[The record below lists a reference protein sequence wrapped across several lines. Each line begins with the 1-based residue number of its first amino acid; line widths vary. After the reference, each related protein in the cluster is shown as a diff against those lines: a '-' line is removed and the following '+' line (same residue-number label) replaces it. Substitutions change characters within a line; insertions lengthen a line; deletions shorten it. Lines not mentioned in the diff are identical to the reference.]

1 MVTRF
6 LKETDLAAVTAAWA
20 RDYRVLAPV
29 REGAAIVYR
38 VFSEDM
44 HPFLGRPPTSSAKE
58 ALLPQ
63 TENLFTYTYRKDHAD
78 LTRTEVFLSEALP
91 PEPTLIL
98 GPRPCDARG
107 RHLLDRVF
115 LERGVTDP
123 QYKAHSAATLFVTVA
138 CTSLQ
143 NTCFCHWTGGAMDDE
158 TGSDVLLHPLVVGN
172 TGGFV
177 AKAVTL
183 AGEKLLTSLGASL
196 PEATQEMLAKLDER
210 RAKATDP
217 ESPSEPVPDL
227 SAVAESFLA
236 VFDDLDFWT
245 DQSARCL
252 SCGVCT
258 YLCPTCSCFNITD
271 ENHGLSGRRLRTW
284 DTCMSALYTLE
295 GSGHN
300 PRFSRAHR
308 LRNRVGHK
316 FSYHPREFPQAAT
329 EPPSSPSGL
338 EFSCTGCGRCI
349 KSCPVAVDIRRIVLD
364 VIKTATGAAAAHKT
378 AQKAEEAQ

>member
-1 MVTRF
+1 MVERF
-6 LKETDLAAVTAAWA
+6 LKESDLAAVTAAWA

-29 REGAAIVYR
+29 REGSAIVYR

-63 TENLFTYTYRKDHAD
+63 TENLFSYKYRKDAND

-115 LERGVTDP
+115 LERGVVDP
-123 QYKAHSAATLFVTVA
+123 QYKAHCAATLFVSVA

-158 TGSDVLLHPLVVGN
+158 AGSDVLLHPVS
-172 TGGFV
+172 GGFV
-177 AKAVTL
+177 AKAVTP
-183 AGEKLLTSLGASL
+183 AGEKLLSAL
-196 PEATQEMLAKLDER
+196 PEASAGVLEELAAR
-210 RAKATDP
+210 RAKTPDP
-217 ESPSEPVPDL
+217 EPAPDL
-227 SAVAESFLA
+227 RNIAEAFLA
-236 VFDDLDFWT
+236 KFDDLDFWT

-271 ENHGLSGRRLRTW
+271 ENQGMSGRRLRTW

-316 FSYHPREFPQAAT
+316 FSYHPREFPEAA
-329 EPPSSPSGL
+329 SSPSGL

-349 KSCPVAVDIRRIVLD
+349 KSCPVAVDIRQIVLD
-364 VIKTATGAAAAHKT
+364 VIAAATEAAAT
-378 AQKAEEAQ
+378 AKAAENTEATK

>member
-1 MVTRF
+1 MVDRY
-6 LKETDLAAVTAAWA
+6 LADSALASVVAAWA
-20 RDYRVLAPV
+20 LDHRVLAPV

-38 VFSEDM
+38 VFTEDT

-63 TENLFTYTYRKDHAD
+63 TGDLFTYLYRKDRAD
-78 LTRTEVFLSEALP
+78 LTRTEVFLSEPPP

-115 LERGVTDP
+115 LERGVIDP
-123 QYKAHSAATLFVTVA
+123 QYSAHRAGTLFVSVA
-138 CTSLQ
+138 CTSMQ
-143 NTCFCHWTGGAMDDE
+143 NTCFCHWTGGGMDDE
-158 TGSDVLLHPLVVGN
+158 SGSDVLLHPLG
-172 TGGFV
+172 TGGADGFV
-177 AKAVTL
+177 ARAVTP
-183 AGEKLLTSLGASL
+183 AGEKLIAAL
-196 PEATQEMLAKLDER
+196 PEATAAMLEELAAA
-210 RAKATDP
+210 RAAAPAP
-217 ESPSEPVPDL
+217 EAAPDL
-227 SAVAESFLA
+227 SAVADAFLA
-236 VFDDLDFWT
+236 MFGDLDFWT

-271 ENHGLSGRRLRTW
+271 ENSGMKGRRLRTW

-316 FSYHPREFPQAAT
+316 FCYHPREFPQAAAA
-329 EPPSSPSGL
+329 PSGL

-349 KSCPVAVDIRRIVLD
+349 KSCPVAVDIRGIVLD
-364 VIKTATGAAAAHKT
+364 ILAAAAE
-378 AQKAEEAQ
+378 KAEGAP

>member
-1 MVTRF
+1 MVARHI
-6 LKETDLAAVTAAWA
+6 KETELAAVAAAWA
-20 RDYRVLAPV
+20 RSYRVLAPV

-63 TENLFTYTYRKDHAD
+63 TENLFTYKYRKDQAD

-115 LERGVTDP
+115 LERGVVDP
-123 QYKAHSAATLFVTVA
+123 QYKAHRAATLFVSVA

-143 NTCFCHWTGGAMDDE
+143 NTCFCHWTGGGMDDE
-158 TGSDVLLHPLVVGN
+158 TGSDVLLHPLVMEN
-172 TGGFV
+172 NGGFV
-177 AKAVTL
+177 AKAVTP
-183 AGEKLLTSLGASL
+183 AGEKLIAEL
-196 PEATQEMLAKLDER
+196 PEATAEMLAQIDER
-210 RAKATDP
+210 KAAAQA
-217 ESPSEPVPDL
+217 SGQAPDL
-227 SAVAESFLA
+227 PPDLTDIAGSFLA
-236 VFDDLDFWT
+236 VFADLDFWT

-271 ENHGLSGRRLRTW
+271 ENQGMSGRRLRTW

-300 PRFSRAHR
+300 PRGSRAHR

-316 FSYHPREFPQAAT
+316 FCYHPREFPIAAA
-329 EPPSSPSGL
+329 EPPPSPSGL

-349 KSCPVAVDIRRIVLD
+349 KSCPVAVDIRQIVLD
-364 VIKTATGAAAAHKT
+364 VLAKARE
-378 AQKAEEAQ
+378 KAEEAK

>member
-1 MVTRF
+1 MVARF

-20 RDYRVLAPV
+20 RAYRVLAPV
-29 REGAAIVYR
+29 REGSAIVYR

-44 HPFLGRPPTSSAKE
+44 HPYLSRPPTSSAKE

-63 TENLFTYTYRKDHAD
+63 TENLFTYKYRKDQDD

-115 LERGVTDP
+115 LERGVIDP
-123 QYKAHSAATLFVTVA
+123 QYKAHRAATLFVSVA
-138 CTSLQ
+138 CTSMQ
-143 NTCFCHWTGGAMDDE
+143 NTCFCHWTGGGMDDD
-158 TGSDVLLHPLVVGN
+158 TGSDVLLHPVTLEN

-177 AKAVTL
+177 AKAVTP
-183 AGEKLLTSLGASL
+183 AGETLIADL
-196 PEATQEMLAKLDER
+196 PEATAPMLEELARLKELARLDER
-210 RAKATDP
+210 KAAAQAP
-217 ESPSEPVPDL
+217 AEIPDL
-227 SAVAESFLA
+227 ADIAQSFLA

-271 ENHGLSGRRLRTW
+271 ENHGMSGRRLRTW

-300 PRFSRAHR
+300 PRISRAHR

-316 FSYHPREFPQAAT
+316 FCYHPREFPEAST
-329 EPPSSPSGL
+329 SPCGC

-349 KSCPVAVDIRRIVLD
+349 KSCPVAVDIRQIVLD
-364 VIKTATGAAAAHKT
+364 VLARARE
-378 AQKAEEAQ
+378 KAEAKE

>member
-1 MVTRF
+1 MVARF
-6 LKETDLAAVTAAWA
+6 LQDSDLAAVAAAWA
-20 RDYRVLAPV
+20 RDFRVLAPV
-29 REGAAIVYR
+29 RQGSAIVYR

-58 ALLPQ
+58 AILPQ
-63 TENLFTYTYRKDHAD
+63 TENLLTYKYRKDQTD

-115 LERGVTDP
+115 LERGVADP
-123 QYKAHSAATLFVTVA
+123 QYKAHRAATLFVSVA
-138 CTSLQ
+138 CTSMQ

-158 TGSDVLLHPLVVGN
+158 TGSDVLLHPVG
-172 TGGFV
+172 TGFV
-177 AKAVTL
+177 AKAVTV
-183 AGEKLLTSLGASL
+183 AGENLIATL
-196 PEATQEMLAKLDER
+196 PEATAPMLEELAAR
-210 RAKATDP
+210 RAAAPAP
-217 ESPSEPVPDL
+217 EQPSESVPDL
-227 SAVAESFLA
+227 RNIAGAFLA
-236 VFDDLDFWT
+236 TFDDLDFWT

-271 ENHGLSGRRLRTW
+271 ENHGMSGRRLRTW

-316 FSYHPREFPQAAT
+316 FSYHPREFPEQAA
-329 EPPSSPSGL
+329 SPSGL

-349 KSCPVAVDIRRIVLD
+349 KSCPVAVDIRQIVLD
-364 VIKTATGAAAAHKT
+364 VLAAAAK
-378 AQKAEEAQ
+378 KATDKVEA

>member
-1 MVTRF
+1 MVGRF
-6 LKETDLAAVTAAWA
+6 VTDADLPALAAAWA
-20 RDYRVLAPV
+20 REYRVLAPV
-29 REGAAIVYR
+29 REGSAIVYR

-44 HPFLGRPPTSSAKE
+44 HPFLGRAPTSSAKE

-63 TENLFTYTYRKDHAD
+63 TENLFTYLYRKDHSD
-78 LTRTEVFLSEALP
+78 LTRTEVFLSEPPP

-115 LERGVTDP
+115 LERGVADP
-123 QYKAHSAATLFVTVA
+123 QYTAHRAATLFVSVA
-138 CTSLQ
+138 CVSPQ
-143 NTCFCHWTGGAMDDE
+143 NTCFCHWTGGGPDDA
-158 TGSDVLLHPLVVGN
+158 TGSDVLLHPVTLESG
-172 TGGFV
+172 GGFV
-177 AKAVTL
+177 AQAVTE
-183 AGEKLLTSLGASL
+183 AGEALLTQL
-196 PEATQEMLAKLDER
+196 PEAPAEALAELDAR
-210 RAKATDP
+210 RAKAP
-217 ESPSEPVPDL
+217 GLEPAPDL
-227 SAVAESFLA
+227 SGIAEAFLA
-236 VFDDLDFWT
+236 LFDDLDFWT

-271 ENHGLSGRRLRTW
+271 ENSGMKGRRLRTW

-316 FSYHPREFPQAAT
+316 FCYHPREFPQPA
-329 EPPSSPSGL
+329 PSPSGL

-364 VIKTATGAAAAHKT
+364 VLDAAAEKVAEMT
-378 AQKAEEAQ
+378 AETAAEKAEGAK

>member
-1 MVTRF
+1 MVDRF
-6 LKETDLAAVTAAWA
+6 IADADLPAVAAAWA

-29 REGAAIVYR
+29 RQGAAIVYR

-63 TENLFTYTYRKDHAD
+63 TENLFTYTYRKDHTD
-78 LTRTEVFLSEALP
+78 LTRTEVFLAEPLP

-115 LERGVTDP
+115 LERGVIDP
-123 QYKAHSAATLFVTVA
+123 QYTAHRASTLFVSVA
-138 CTSLQ
+138 CTRLE
-143 NTCFCHWTGGAMDDE
+143 NTCFCHWTGGGLADE
-158 TGSDVLLHPLVVGN
+158 SGSDVLLHPV

-177 AKAVTL
+177 AHGVSP
-183 AGEKLLTSLGASL
+183 AGEKLLAAL
-196 PEATQEMLAKLDER
+196 PEAPAVALAELAAR
-210 RAKATDP
+210 RKDAPAA
-217 ESPSEPVPDL
+217 ESAPDL
-227 SAVAESFLA
+227 AGTAEAFLA
-236 VFDDLDFWT
+236 LFEDMDFWN

-271 ENHGLSGRRLRTW
+271 ENQGLSGRRLRTW

-316 FSYHPREFPQAAT
+316 FCYHPREFPALAPSPAA
-329 EPPSSPSGL
+329 SPSGL

-349 KSCPVAVDIRRIVLD
+349 KSCPVAVDIRQIVLD
-364 VIKTATGAAAAHKT
+364 IIDAAAVAE
-378 AQKAEEAQ
+378 KAEASQ

>member
-1 MVTRF
+1 MVARF
-6 LKETDLAAVTAAWA
+6 LKESELAAVTAAWA
-20 RDYRVLAPV
+20 RAYRVLAPV
-29 REGAAIVYR
+29 REGSAIVYR

-44 HPFLGRPPTSSAKE
+44 HPYLSRPPTSSAKE

-63 TENLFTYTYRKDHAD
+63 TENLFSYKYRKDQAD

-115 LERGVTDP
+115 LERGVIDP
-123 QYKAHSAATLFVTVA
+123 QYKAHRAATLFVSVA

-143 NTCFCHWTGGAMDDE
+143 NTCFCHWTGGAMDDD
-158 TGSDVLLHPLVVGN
+158 TGSDVLLNPVE
-172 TGGFV
+172 GGFV
-177 AKAVTL
+177 ARAVTP
-183 AGEKLLTSLGASL
+183 AGEQLLASLGGSL
-196 PEATQEMLAKLDER
+196 PEASAAMLEELAAR
-210 RAKATDP
+210 RAAAPAPQAAP
-217 ESPSEPVPDL
+217 EAAPDL
-227 SAVAESFLA
+227 SGIAGSFLA
-236 VFDDLDFWT
+236 LFDNLDFWN

-271 ENHGLSGRRLRTW
+271 ENLGMSGRRLRTW

-300 PRFSRAHR
+300 PRPSRAHR

-316 FSYHPREFPQAAT
+316 FCYHPREFPEAAT
-329 EPPSSPSGL
+329 EPSGL

-349 KSCPVAVDIRRIVLD
+349 KSCPVAVDIRQIVLD
-364 VIKTATGAAAAHKT
+364 VLAAAAEK
-378 AQKAEEAQ
+378 ARKKAEAAE

>member
-1 MVTRF
+1 MVDRF
-6 LKETDLAAVTAAWA
+6 LKDSDLAAVTAAWA
-20 RDYRVLAPV
+20 RDFRVLAPV

-38 VFSEDM
+38 LFSEDM
-44 HPFLGRPPTSSAKE
+44 HPFLLRPPTSSAKE
-58 ALLPQ
+58 AILPQ
-63 TENLFTYTYRKDHAD
+63 TENLFTYKYRKDQDD
-78 LTRTEVFLSEALP
+78 LTRTEVFLAEALP

-115 LERGVTDP
+115 LERGVIDP
-123 QYKAHSAATLFVTVA
+123 QYKAHRAATLFVTVA
-138 CTSLQ
+138 CTSMQ

-158 TGSDVLLHPLVVGN
+158 SGSDVLLHPVTIGGV
-172 TGGFV
+172 GGFV
-177 AKAVTL
+177 AHAVTP
-183 AGEKLLTSLGASL
+183 AGEKLIATL
-196 PEATQEMLAKLDER
+196 PEATAPMLEKLAER
-210 RAKATDP
+210 RAAAP
-217 ESPSEPVPDL
+217 EPEPAPDL
-227 SAVAESFLA
+227 SDIAGSFLA
-236 VFDDLDFWT
+236 MFDNLDFWT

-271 ENHGLSGRRLRTW
+271 ENYGMSGRRLRTW

-316 FSYHPREFPQAAT
+316 FSYHPREFPEAAT
-329 EPPSSPSGL
+329 APSGL

-349 KSCPVAVDIRRIVLD
+349 KSCPVAVDIRQIVLD
-364 VIKTATGAAAAHKT
+364 VLAAAAE
-378 AQKAEEAQ
+378 KAPDKVGGTT

>member
-1 MVTRF
+1 MVARF

-29 REGAAIVYR
+29 REGSAIVYR
-38 VFSEDM
+38 LFSEDM
-44 HPFLGRPPTSSAKE
+44 HPFLSRPPTSSAKE

-63 TENLFTYTYRKDHAD
+63 TENLFTYTYRKDQSD

-115 LERGVTDP
+115 LERGVIDP
-123 QYKAHSAATLFVTVA
+123 QYKAHCAATLFVTVA
-138 CTSLQ
+138 CTSMQ
-143 NTCFCHWTGGAMDDE
+143 NTCFCHWTGGGPDDE
-158 TGSDVLLHPLVVGN
+158 TGSDVLLHPLN
-172 TGGFV
+172 GGFV

-183 AGEKLLTSLGASL
+183 AGEKLIADLSA
-196 PEATQEMLAKLDER
+196 ATQEMLDLLDAR
-210 RAKATDP
+210 RAQAL
-217 ESPSEPVPDL
+217 ESPPEPVPDL
-227 SAVAESFLA
+227 SGIAGAFLA

-271 ENHGLSGRRLRTW
+271 ENHGLNGRRLRTW

-300 PRFSRAHR
+300 PRSSRAHR

-329 EPPSSPSGL
+329 APSGL

-364 VIKTATGAAAAHKT
+364 VLAAAAEKT
-378 AQKAEEAQ
+378 AEKAEEAK

>member
-1 MVTRF
+1 MVERF
-6 LKETDLAAVTAAWA
+6 LAEADLPAVAKAWA
-20 RDYRVLAPV
+20 REYRVLAPV
-29 REGAAIVYR
+29 REGAAVVYR
-38 VFSEDM
+38 VFSADM
-44 HPFLGRPPTSSAKE
+44 HPFLGRPPSSSAKE

-63 TENLFTYTYRKDHAD
+63 TENLFSYKYRKDQTD
-78 LTRTEVFLSEALP
+78 LTRTEVFLSEPVP

-115 LERGVTDP
+115 LERGVIDP
-123 QYKAHSAATLFVTVA
+123 QYTAHRAATLFVSVA
-138 CTSLQ
+138 CTRME

-158 TGSDVLLHPLVVGN
+158 TGSDVLLHPV

-177 AKAVTL
+177 ARAVTL
-183 AGEKLLTSLGASL
+183 AGEKLLLSMGGAL
-196 PEATQEMLAKLDER
+196 PEASASALAELAERKKNAPAPEPAPDLTGVAEAFLAKFE
-210 RAKATDP
+210 
-217 ESPSEPVPDL
+217 
-227 SAVAESFLA
+227 
-236 VFDDLDFWT
+236 DLDFWT

-271 ENHGLSGRRLRTW
+271 ENSGMAGRRLRTW
-284 DTCMSALYTLE
+284 DTCMSALYSLE

-300 PRFSRAHR
+300 PRPSRAHR

-316 FSYHPREFPQAAT
+316 FCYHPREFPEAAT
-329 EPPSSPSGL
+329 APPLSPSGL

-349 KSCPVAVDIRRIVLD
+349 KSCPVAVDIRQIVLD
-364 VIKTATGAAAAHKT
+364 VIEAAEKTPEQPGQPEKV
-378 AQKAEEAQ
+378 EAK

>member
-1 MVTRF
+1 MVARF

-63 TENLFTYTYRKDHAD
+63 TENLFTYAYRKDHAD

-138 CTSLQ
+138 CTSMQ

-158 TGSDVLLHPLVVGN
+158 TGSDVLLHPLN
-172 TGGFV
+172 GGFV
-177 AKAVTL
+177 AKAVTP
-183 AGEKLLTSLGASL
+183 AGEKLITNL
-196 PEATQEMLAKLDER
+196 PVATPEMLAKLDER
-210 RAKATDP
+210 RAQAP
-217 ESPSEPVPDL
+217 VLEPAPDL
-227 SAVAESFLA
+227 SGIAEGFLA
-236 VFDDLDFWT
+236 VFDNLDFWT
-245 DQSARCL
+245 DQSARR
-252 SCGVCT
+252 S
-258 YLCPTCSCFNITD
+258 
-271 ENHGLSGRRLRTW
+271 
-284 DTCMSALYTLE
+284 
-295 GSGHN
+295 
-300 PRFSRAHR
+300 
-308 LRNRVGHK
+308 
-316 FSYHPREFPQAAT
+316 
-329 EPPSSPSGL
+329 
-338 EFSCTGCGRCI
+338 
-349 KSCPVAVDIRRIVLD
+349 
-364 VIKTATGAAAAHKT
+364 
-378 AQKAEEAQ
+378 

>member
-1 MVTRF
+1 MVARF
-6 LKETDLAAVTAAWA
+6 LKETDLAAVTATWA

-29 REGAAIVYR
+29 REGSSIVYR

-63 TENLFTYTYRKDHAD
+63 TENLFSYKYRKDQTD

-115 LERGVTDP
+115 LERGVIDP

-138 CTSLQ
+138 CTSMQ
-143 NTCFCHWTGGAMDDE
+143 NTCFCHWTGGAMDDI
-158 TGSDVLLHPLVVGN
+158 TGSDVLLHPLD
-172 TGGFV
+172 GGFV
-177 AKAVTL
+177 AQAVTP
-183 AGEKLLTSLGASL
+183 AGEKLIANL
-196 PEATQEMLAKLDER
+196 PEATAEMLAKLDER
-210 RAKATDP
+210 KAATQAAAQG
-217 ESPSEPVPDL
+217 STQAQAPDL
-227 SAVAESFLA
+227 ADIAESFLA

-271 ENHGLSGRRLRTW
+271 ENHGMSGRRLRTW

-300 PRFSRAHR
+300 PRISRAHR

-316 FSYHPREFPQAAT
+316 FCYHPREFPEAST
-329 EPPSSPSGL
+329 SPSGL

-349 KSCPVAVDIRRIVLD
+349 KSCPVAVDIRQIVLD
-364 VIKTATGAAAAHKT
+364 VVARAVEKATAKD
-378 AQKAEEAQ
+378 KA